1 MHKYDAYMS
10 VIAQS
15 PRSPV
20 SPVSTSPR
28 DMIMNQHAAQQMFGQ
43 AEKLFKDARVPEQV
57 QAMAQEGVAKSREL
71 YVKSTAAAQESAK
84 LLTEV
89 AETAWSSTK
98 VLNDKLV
105 QNVTANTTAM
115 FDAAQAMA
123 KAGSLPEVAK
133 LQGEYMQQM
142 FATTS
147 AQAKEFYDLSTRAT
161 QHLVETV
168 QAAAGKSMKGGF

>member
-1 MHKYDAYMS
+1 M
-10 VIAQS
+10 
-15 PRSPV
+15 
-20 SPVSTSPR
+20 

-43 AEKLFKDARVPEQV
+43 ADKLFKDARVPEQV

-71 YVKSTAAAQESAK
+71 YAKSSAAAQEGAK

-98 VLNDKLV
+98 VLNDKFL
-105 QNVTANTTAM
+105 QNVAANTEAM

-123 KAGSLPEVAK
+123 RAGSLTEVAK
-133 LQGEYMQQM
+133 LQSEYLQQM
-142 FATTS
+142 VTTTS

-161 QHLVETV
+161 QHMVETV
-168 QAAAGKSMKGGF
+168 QAAAGKSMKAGF

>member
-1 MHKYDAYMS
+1 M
-10 VIAQS
+10 
-15 PRSPV
+15 
-20 SPVSTSPR
+20 

-71 YVKSTAAAQESAK
+71 YAKSSTAAQEGAK

-98 VLNDKLV
+98 VLNDKFL
-105 QNVTANTTAM
+105 QNVAANTEAM

-123 KAGSLPEVAK
+123 RAGSLPEVAK
-133 LQGEYMQQM
+133 LQGDYLQKVV
-142 FATTS
+142 ATTS
-147 AQAKEFYDLSTRAT
+147 VQAKEFYDLSTRAT

-168 QAAAGKSMKGGF
+168 QAAAGKSMKTGF

>member
-1 MHKYDAYMS
+1 
-10 VIAQS
+10 
-15 PRSPV
+15 
-20 SPVSTSPR
+20 
-28 DMIMNQHAAQQMFGQ
+28 MIMNQHAAQQMFGQ

-71 YVKSTAAAQESAK
+71 YAKSSTAAQEGAK

-98 VLNDKLV
+98 VLNDKFL
-105 QNVTANTTAM
+105 QNVAANTEAM

-123 KAGSLPEVAK
+123 RAGSLPEVAK
-133 LQGEYMQQM
+133 LQGDYLQKVV
-142 FATTS
+142 ATTS
-147 AQAKEFYDLSTRAT
+147 VQAKEFYDLSTRAT

-168 QAAAGKSMKGGF
+168 QAAAGKSMKTGF

>member
-1 MHKYDAYMS
+1 M
-10 VIAQS
+10 
-15 PRSPV
+15 
-20 SPVSTSPR
+20 

-71 YVKSTAAAQESAK
+71 YAKSSAADQEGAK

-98 VLNDKLV
+98 VLNDKFL
-105 QNVTANTTAM
+105 QNVVANTEAM

-123 KAGSLPEVAK
+123 RAGSLPEVAK
-133 LQGEYMQQM
+133 LQGDYLQKVV
-142 FATTS
+142 ATTS
-147 AQAKEFYDLSTRAT
+147 VQAKEFYDLSTRAT

-168 QAAAGKSMKGGF
+168 QAAAGKSIKSGF

>member
-1 MHKYDAYMS
+1 M
-10 VIAQS
+10 
-15 PRSPV
+15 
-20 SPVSTSPR
+20 

-71 YVKSTAAAQESAK
+71 YAKSAAAAQDSAK

-89 AETAWSSTK
+89 TETAWASTK
-98 VLNDKLV
+98 VLNDKIL
-105 QNVTANTTAM
+105 QNVTANTEAA
-115 FDAAQAMA
+115 FDAVQAMA

-133 LQGEYMQQM
+133 LQGDYLQQLV
-142 FATTS
+142 ATS
-147 AQAKEFYDLSTRAT
+147 SKQAKEFFDLSTRAT

-168 QAAAGKSMKGGF
+168 QAAAGKSMKF

>member
-1 MHKYDAYMS
+1 MD
-10 VIAQS
+10 
-15 PRSPV
+15 
-20 SPVSTSPR
+20 T
-28 DMIMNQHAAQQMFGQ
+28 IMNQFAAQQMFGQ

-71 YVKSTAAAQESAK
+71 YVKSAAAAQDGAK
-84 LLTEV
+84 MMAEV

-98 VLNDKLV
+98 VLNDKIV
-105 QNVTANTTAM
+105 QNLTANTAAL

-133 LQGEYMQQM
+133 LQGEYLQQM
-142 FATTS
+142 VATSS

-161 QHLVETV
+161 QHMVETV
-168 QAAAGKSMKGGF
+168 QAAAGKSMKTGF

>member
-1 MHKYDAYMS
+1 M
-10 VIAQS
+10 
-15 PRSPV
+15 
-20 SPVSTSPR
+20 

-57 QAMAQEGVAKSREL
+57 QAMAQESVAKSREL
-71 YVKSTAAAQESAK
+71 YAKSSAAAQEGAK

-98 VLNDKLV
+98 VLNDKFL
-105 QNVTANTTAM
+105 QNVAANTEAM

-123 KAGSLPEVAK
+123 RAGSLPEVAK
-133 LQGEYMQQM
+133 LQGDYLQKVV
-142 FATTS
+142 ATTS
-147 AQAKEFYDLSTRAT
+147 VQAKEFYDLSTRAT

-168 QAAAGKSMKGGF
+168 QAAAGKSMKTGF

>member
-1 MHKYDAYMS
+1 M
-10 VIAQS
+10 
-15 PRSPV
+15 
-20 SPVSTSPR
+20 

-43 AEKLFKDARVPEQV
+43 AERLFKDARVPEQV

-71 YVKSTAAAQESAK
+71 YAKSSAAAQEGAK

-98 VLNDKLV
+98 VLNDKIL
-105 QNVTANTTAM
+105 QNVAANTEAM

-123 KAGSLPEVAK
+123 RASSLPEVAK
-133 LQGEYMQQM
+133 VQRDYLQQVA
-142 FATTS
+142 ATTS
-147 AQAKEFYDLSTRAT
+147 VQAKEFYDLSTRAT

-168 QAAAGKSMKGGF
+168 QAAAGKSMKAGF

>member
-1 MHKYDAYMS
+1 M
-10 VIAQS
+10 
-15 PRSPV
+15 
-20 SPVSTSPR
+20 

-71 YVKSTAAAQESAK
+71 YAKSSAAAQEGAK

-98 VLNDKLV
+98 VLNDKIL
-105 QNVTANTTAM
+105 QNVAANTEAM

-123 KAGSLPEVAK
+123 RASSLPEVAK
-133 LQGEYMQQM
+133 VQRDYLQQVA
-142 FATTS
+142 ATTS
-147 AQAKEFYDLSTRAT
+147 VQAKEFYDLSTRAT

-168 QAAAGKSMKGGF
+168 QAAAGKSMKAGF

>member
-1 MHKYDAYMS
+1 MCHP
-10 VIAQS
+10 IRPS
-15 PRSPV
+15 PM
-20 SPVSTSPR
+20 

-43 AEKLFKDARVPEQV
+43 AETLFKDARVPEQV

-71 YVKSTAAAQESAK
+71 YVKSTAAAQEGAK
-84 LLTEV
+84 LMTEV

-98 VLNDKLV
+98 VLNDKIA
-105 QNVTANTTAM
+105 QNVTANTAAM

-133 LQGEYMQQM
+133 LQGEYLQQLV
-142 FATTS
+142 ATTS